1 MQIIVVFRVENDH
14 FPPKTLYI
22 WLFTGKHPLA
32 VPYAPNNRHRVQQT
46 TYTVVVG
53 HRERPGGVLDRISA
67 PQNWLLELIP
77 SKTLYNSGLGLIEAN
92 CRFWNS
98 GSACT
103 PQHGVR
109 CSKPS
114 QHFEHRPGTDFAS
127 SNQHG
132 ISSTDHLS

>member
-32 VPYAPNNRHRVQQT
+32 APYAPINRHRVQQT
-46 TYTVVVG
+46 TSTIVVG

-77 SKTLYNSGLGLIEAN
+77 SKTLYNSGLGSKVPLLEFWLCVHPTTWRAVQQTIPGLRAQAWN
-92 CRFWNS
+92 RF
-98 GSACT
+98 C
-103 PQHGVR
+103 
-109 CSKPS
+109 K
-114 QHFEHRPGTDFAS
+114 
-127 SNQHG
+127 
-132 ISSTDHLS
+132 